1 MLESL
6 YAVDLEVVETTKSF
20 LLALLRA
27 KTVSDFLEEFTIF
40 LDLLGNGR
48 LHSLVHS
55 DLKEM
60 LVVDAVLG

>member
-6 YAVDLEVVETTKSF
+6 YAVDLEVVETIKSF

-40 LDLLGNGR
+40 LDLLSNGR

-55 DLKEM
+55 DL
-60 LVVDAVLG
+60 